1 MVGEAAL
8 EQLTVFA
15 MSSSAPNALLQKVQ
29 AESCRGLYTSASGMA
44 FQFLLAKLAWLN
56 SSAAEPSLAHSYWA
70 R

>member
-1 MVGEAAL
+1 
-8 EQLTVFA
+8 

-56 SSAAEPSLAHSYWA
+56 SPAAEPSLAHSYWA